1 MRYMFTYFISLFFLF
16 SSCQS
21 DKKENTQSQSEHNY
35 KITGKIANPPS
46 DIIILEQIIPNNKPL
61 AIDSVKLNSSKEFH
75 FSGHVNQ
82 AGFYQLRLS
91 KKIYVLFILDNVNT
105 EINVTGD
112 VLKGEYTIKGAK
124 DNEYLKQ
131 TDNLASSLD
140 VEYKTLTAAYGK
152 AAEDENKEKI
162 NSTRIQLEGYLKRRN
177 EATKSLIRKMG
188 TSPAIFYTLNL
199 LEDQENEFPFLDSLA
214 QKLSATNS
222 KSPFVEIFVNQINSK
237 RKLAI
242 GQIAPD
248 ITLNNPEGLPVS
260 LSGLKGKYVLI
271 DFWAS
276 WCGPCRQENPNV
288 VKLYNKFKN
297 KNFEIFGVSLDKEKD
312 SWVKAIEK
320 DGLTWVHVS
329 DLQSWNSAGGRA
341 YQINSIPA
349 TYLIDPQGKIL
360 AKNLR
365 GKDLE
370 KQLEKILK

>member
-1 MRYMFTYFISLFFLF
+1 
-16 SSCQS
+16 
-21 DKKENTQSQSEHNY
+21 
-35 KITGKIANPPS
+35 
-46 DIIILEQIIPNNKPL
+46 
-61 AIDSVKLNSSKEFH
+61 
-75 FSGHVNQ
+75 
-82 AGFYQLRLS
+82 
-91 KKIYVLFILDNVNT
+91 
-105 EINVTGD
+105 
-112 VLKGEYTIKGAK
+112 
-124 DNEYLKQ
+124 
-131 TDNLASSLD
+131 
-140 VEYKTLTAAYGK
+140 
-152 AAEDENKEKI
+152 
-162 NSTRIQLEGYLKRRN
+162 
-177 EATKSLIRKMG
+177 MG

-214 QKLSATNS
+214 QKLNSTNI

-370 KQLEKILK
+370 RQLEKILK